1 MQIGLENPKEVS
13 DSCEIMQ
20 ACTTSFCCFWSLTV
34 KDGEQYTTE
43 KFSCSEETKKNIKIQ
58 QALLNTCSMTQTSLG
73 FKDPVESVVPIKKE
87 SSIGIFPCLSP
98 LISSLTMISSLD
110 CKYGSSIEIPERI
123 ICADIELSISA
134 KFNEAV

>member
-20 ACTTSFCCFWSLTV
+20 ACMTSFCCFWSLTV
-34 KDGEQYTTE
+34 KDGEQYTTNNLAAQRRQ
-43 KFSCSEETKKNIKIQ
+43 KNIKIQ
-58 QALLNTCSMTQTSLG
+58 QALLNTYSMTQTSLG
-73 FKDPVESVVPIKKE
+73 FKDPVGSVVPIKKE

>member
-1 MQIGLENPKEVS
+1 
-13 DSCEIMQ
+13 
-20 ACTTSFCCFWSLTV
+20 
-34 KDGEQYTTE
+34 
-43 KFSCSEETKKNIKIQ
+43 
-58 QALLNTCSMTQTSLG
+58 MTQTSLG
-73 FKDPVESVVPIKKE
+73 FKDPVGSVVPIKKKE

-98 LISSLTMISSLD
+98 LISSLAMISSLD